1 MEHLLKKSFSH
12 EECVAG
18 YDLYAH
24 EVRGLAAAT
33 REIQCRILRRFCAF
47 RFGEEPVVW
56 SSVCFTDIVR
66 FLTAEFEHYPNRG
79 TQRASLTSMRTILRY
94 LAETKMVPKGWDEAL
109 PRTTAGRHAH
119 LPRKLSPEQV
129 CALFRASQGNKWIAR
144 RNRALLLL
152 LLRLG
157 LRCEEVA
164 HLKWKDVDWQAGSI
178 RVCSQKS
185 GRGRIL
191 PLPEDVGKALAA
203 YLQMFHAMPV
213 WVFDSSRVT
222 FSDERRRL
230 HIQGITHYFFK
241 CAGVVGG
248 SAHSL
253 RHTVATNMVNHGAS
267 FKEVADLLGHRW
279 LCTTFIYAK
288 LDMKS
293 LAQVALP
300 WPSARQTKT
309 DSRAFKSG
317 GAR

>member
-1 MEHLLKKSFSH
+1 MEQLSKKSFSH
-12 EECVAG
+12 EECVAS

-47 RFGEEPVVW
+47 RFGEKPVVW
-56 SSVCFTDIVR
+56 STVCFTDIVR
-66 FLTAEFEHYPNRG
+66 FLTAEFEHHPNRG
-79 TQRASLTSMRTILRY
+79 TQRASLTSMRTVLRY
-94 LAETKMVPKGWDEAL
+94 LAETKMVPDGWDEAL
-109 PRTTAGRHAH
+109 PRTTEGRHAH

-144 RNRALLLL
+144 RDRALLLL

-213 WVFDSSRVT
+213 WIFDSSRVT

-230 HIQGITHYFFK
+230 HIQGITHYLFK
-241 CAGVVGG
+241 RAGVVGG

-300 WPSARQTKT
+300 WPSAAQSKTCPHGTKPGET
-309 DSRAFKSG
+309 L
-317 GAR
+317 